1 MRRLGLVSIT
11 LALAAALFSAA
22 CTDNKGS
29 EGVTPA
35 PTAPPA
41 TTAPPVAPPPP
52 PPATASAAPAPKVE
66 IELSIVVIALLVG
79 AISVANTMAFDKT
92 KLTVPTGATVHLVL
106 KNHSTMSTLP
116 HNWVLVAPGTEAKV
130 AAQGLAEAPDAGYVI
145 PGANVLAYTPLAA
158 PGATTEVTF
167 TAPAACAGVAC
178 GAHGGSDRRDA
189 GEH

>member
-66 IELSIVVIALLVG
+66 IELS
-79 AISVANTMAFDKT
+79 SVANTMAFDKT

-167 TAPAACAGVAC
+167 TAPAAGTYPFICTVPGHYMMMKGTLTVTP
-178 GAHGGSDRRDA
+178 
-189 GEH
+189 